1 MQRQSQISRAKIG
14 SGVTRVAWSPDGKQ
28 LAATGEEG
36 EVQVLAV
43 E

>member
-1 MQRQSQISRAKIG
+1 
-14 SGVTRVAWSPDGKQ
+14 VAWSPDGKL
-28 LAATGEEG
+28 LAATGESG